1 MQLSSDVKE
10 IHRTYEY
17 APRGR
22 RWAVCLRIT
31 YRQGD
36 CFPPRIFSIGEKVG
50 EYPTREEA
58 RREVYRRNGW
68 KYRERRT
75 T

>member
-1 MQLSSDVKE
+1 MQLSDDAKE

-17 APRGR
+17 RPRGR
-22 RWAVCLRIT
+22 WWAVYLRVT

-36 CFPPRIFSIGEKVG
+36 SLPPRIFSLGDKVG

-68 KYRERRT
+68 NYRERRT
-75 T
+75 R